1 MFFLLV
7 GMIEEEEEGLESEHF
22 KDDAGGMLVFGGV
35 NSGDGGGTGPCR
47 TWIVKTSHSNGTPSS
62 LIYVFSSQ
70 SERYNA

>member
-22 KDDAGGMLVFGGV
+22 KDNAGGMLVFGGV

-62 LIYVFSSQ
+62 LQHV
-70 SERYNA
+70 